1 MWEQSRSNCFFHNS
15 HRQKVVNTLIWYKVL
30 YFWAYWSGLGLT
42 RCRTV
47 QNEELIEDE
56 KFVPPLDGEAAF
68 AEIRGKAA
76 LKRGPDVWGDAAVD
90 VYLDG
95 KTIICSCRK
104 QITP

>member
-76 LKRGPDVWGDAAVD
+76 LKRGLFPDRFFRRAGCM
-90 VYLDG
+90 G
-95 KTIICSCRK
+95 RHCGGRM
-104 QITP
+104 P

>member
-30 YFWAYWSGLGLT
+30 YFLAYWSGLGLT
-42 RCRTV
+42 CCRTV

-76 LKRGPDVWGDAAVD
+76 LKRGLFPDRFFRRAGCMGRRCGGRV
-90 VYLDG
+90 
-95 KTIICSCRK
+95 
-104 QITP
+104 P